1 MKAGT
6 NNANMK
12 PNETRSSRLT
22 CADCAVDIDKLL
34 AEIEDAESS
43 TDKSDHLVFDVS
55 RLGMGTPNSTSETS
69 ENATNGTEQ
78 SQD

>member
-1 MKAGT
+1 MKADT
-6 NNANMK
+6 DKANMK
-12 PNETRSSRLT
+12 TNETRSSRLT

-43 TDKSDHLVFDVS
+43 TDKSGHFVFDVS
-55 RLGMGTPNSTSETS
+55 RLGVGTPNSTSETS
-69 ENATNGTEQ
+69 ENAANRTEQ